1 MSKKQETTGFIP
13 EQPKTKAKKEEK
25 VVTSKK
31 VAKPANKKPNI
42 FVRMGLKLKEVFA
55 ELKRVTWPKWNKVVK
70 NTGVVLAIVIVF
82 LVFITLYDFG
92 LAELFKLL
100 QGI

>member
-1 MSKKQETTGFIP
+1 MFKKQETTGFIP
-13 EQPKTKAKKEEK
+13 EQPKKAKKEEK

-31 VAKPANKKPNI
+31 PAKPANKKPNI
-42 FVRMGLKLKEVFA
+42 FVRMGLKFKEVFA